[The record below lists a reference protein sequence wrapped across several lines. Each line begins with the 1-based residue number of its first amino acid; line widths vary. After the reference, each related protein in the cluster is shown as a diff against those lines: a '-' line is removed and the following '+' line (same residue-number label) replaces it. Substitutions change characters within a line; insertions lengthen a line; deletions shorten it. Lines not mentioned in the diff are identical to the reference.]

1 LTIWVR
7 FGRELNQS
15 AEAAV
20 KGDAGA
26 DYKVAKKVFD
36 ILQAN
41 NMSRFNLTTTLEKV
55 EAKLEK

>member
-1 LTIWVR
+1 MWIR
-7 FGRELNQS
+7 FARQLNPI
-15 AEAAV
+15 ADAAV

-41 NMSRFNLTTTLEKV
+41 NINRFNLTTTLEKV
-55 EAKLEK
+55 EVKFETK